1 MQIPYLSFKKMHDAV
16 KPQIISAFENFYDSH
31 WYVAGPLVKQFEKE
45 FAEYTGV
52 QNAIGVSNGLDA
64 LFLALKSLGIGKGDE
79 VIIPSNTYIA
89 TALAVSYVGATPVLV
104 EPKINT
110 YNIDPENIIKA
121 ITKNTKA
128 IIPVH
133 LYGQTCEML
142 SIMQIASENKLHV
155 IEDNAQAHGA
165 TFQNNKTGSFGI
177 INATSFYPGKNLGAL
192 GEAGCITT
200 NNPELATIVS
210 SLRNYG
216 STEKYYNE
224 LMGHNMRMDEFQ
236 AAVLSIKL
244 GYLNVWTIE
253 RQKLAAQYQNTLEGI
268 NEIILPQVEKDATH
282 VYHIYAIRTKQRNAL
297 QQYLNEK
304 GISTMIHYPVPIHL
318 QKAYAHLNFKPGDFP
333 IAEEIANTTLSLP
346 CWPGLNEDQIKFIA
360 EHISGFFAKHARKK
374 L

>member
-31 WYVAGPLVKQFEKE
+31 WYVAGPSVKKFEKE

-79 VIIPSNTYIA
+79 VLIPSNTYIA

-104 EPKINT
+104 EPKLDT
-110 YNIDPENIIKA
+110 YNINPENIINA
-121 ITKNTKA
+121 ITKNTKG

-133 LYGQTCEML
+133 LYGQASEMH
-142 SIMQIASENKLHV
+142 SIMQIASENNLHV
-155 IEDNAQAHGA
+155 IEDNAQAQGA
-165 TFQNNKTGSFGI
+165 SFQNKKTGSFGI

-200 NNPELATIVS
+200 NNSELAATVS

-216 STEKYYNE
+216 SAEKYYNE
-224 LMGHNMRMDEFQ
+224 LMGHNMRMDELQ
-236 AAVLSIKL
+236 AAILSIKL
-244 GYLNVWTIE
+244 LYLNEWTIE
-253 RQKLAAQYQNTLEGI
+253 RQKIAQQYRNALKDI
-268 NEIILPQVEKDATH
+268 HEISLPVVAENATH

-304 GISTMIHYPVPIHL
+304 GIGTMIHYPVPIHL

-333 IAEEIANTTLSLP
+333 IAEEIANTSLSLP

-360 EHISGFFAKHARKK
+360 ELISGFFAKHA
-374 L
+374 